1 MKEIIKIQNFLE
13 SCDPRAI
20 RFDNLDDAIIGVSH
34 CGSLCYSYSKLLDI
48 FTERD
53 EMTLWEATEWIDY
66 NVIGTMG
73 GEGFVIVFDTLT
85 L

>member
-1 MKEIIKIQNFLE
+1 MKDSVKLQQFLE
-13 SCDPRAI
+13 SCDPNSI

-53 EMTLWEATEWIDY
+53 KMTQEEAVD
-66 NVIGTMG
+66 
-73 GEGFVIVFDTLT
+73 
-85 L
+85 

>member
-1 MKEIIKIQNFLE
+1 MKDSVKLQQFLE
-13 SCDPRAI
+13 SCDPNSI

-53 EMTLWEATEWIDY
+53 KMTQEEAVDWIDY

-73 GEGFVIVFDTLT
+73 GKGFILVFDN
-85 L
+85 

>member
-1 MKEIIKIQNFLE
+1 MKDSVKLQQFLE
-13 SCDPRAI
+13 SCDPNSI

-53 EMTLWEATEWIDY
+53 KMTQEEAVDWIDY

-73 GEGFVIVFDTLT
+73 GKGFILVFEN
-85 L
+85 